1 MGHDLYFH
9 PLGSVILVT
18 VSLPPRLG
26 GGCHKTSRSCVTLD
40 SIKGP
45 VQEPSCF
52 PLAAGWEWKLQISR
66 QQRESHS
73 WSSHTGATWAPGNLQ
88 HIRCPLE
95 MGCPVGEWIETPS
108 QARTGPRTKFLEP
121 LTCMKVL
128 EHWNSK
134 QCFTK
139 YFVITN
145 SF

>member
-26 GGCHKTSRSCVTLD
+26 GVSQDFQVLCYPWQYKRACA
-40 SIKGP
+40 
-45 VQEPSCF
+45 EPSCF

-73 WSSHTGATWAPGNLQ
+73 WSLHTGATWAPGNLQ